1 VLVALDTKGTVN
13 ELYNVSVCDDLGP
26 TITVV
31 ETAVARYE
39 PYTVAPDA

>member
-13 ELYNVSVCDDLGP
+13 ELYSVSVCEALGP

-31 ETAVARYE
+31 ETAVAK
-39 PYTVAPDA
+39 